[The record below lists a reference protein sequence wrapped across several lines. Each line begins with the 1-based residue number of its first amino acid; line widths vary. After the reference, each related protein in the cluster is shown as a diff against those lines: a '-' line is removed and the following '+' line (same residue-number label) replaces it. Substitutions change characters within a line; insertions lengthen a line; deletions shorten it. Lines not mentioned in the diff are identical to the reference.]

1 MHNPNVTNQ
10 DLNKLIAA
18 NNDFGFRLLS
28 WLARQEAGKNIFIS
42 SFSVAMALTMVYNG
56 AEGKTKEALA
66 ELLGLSELGLQQIN
80 EANASLISPTGVIDP
95 KVQLMI
101 ANSIWLRNG
110 ITPSSNF
117 IQQIKDYYSGE
128 VTSLDF
134 EHSKAADIINQW
146 VADKTRDMISGI
158 VSPSDVRSAILILIN
173 AIYFKGMWAREFDKA
188 RTVERDFHKLD
199 GSRQPCQMMSQSG
212 NYDYYEADDFQAI
225 SLPYGTGR
233 ISMYIFLPASTY
245 SIHDFQK
252 SINAKTWG
260 KWLDGFDEAE
270 GEVMIP
276 RLKIEYGKDLL
287 TGLKALGGNEIA
299 DEDFAGMGAGPLQI
313 SSVMHKAIVE
323 VNEEGTQAAAVTAVM
338 MGRGLSIPSKRF
350 TLIADRPFFMAIR
363 DNGTGAVLFT
373 GIVWNPTQS

>member
-1 MHNPNVTNQ
+1 MHTPNVTNP

-28 WLARQEAGKNIFIS
+28 WLAQQEAGKNIFIS

-56 AEGKTKEALA
+56 AESKTKEALA

-80 EANASLISPTGVIDP
+80 EANATLMSPTGVIDP
-95 KVQLMI
+95 KVQLII

-128 VTSLDF
+128 VTSLNF
-134 EHSKAADIINQW
+134 EQPSAADIINQW
-146 VADKTRDMISGI
+146 VADKTRNMISKI
-158 VSPSDVRSAILILIN
+158 VKPLDVSMAILILIN
-173 AIYFKGMWAREFDKA
+173 AIYFKGIWATEFDKA
-188 RTVERDFHKLD
+188 QTVERDFHKLD
-199 GSRQPCQMMSQSG
+199 GSRQPCPMMSQSG
-212 NYDYYEADDFQAI
+212 SYDYYEADDFQAI

-245 SIHDFQK
+245 SIHNFQK

-260 KWLDGFDEAE
+260 NWLDGFGEAE
-270 GEVMIP
+270 GEVTIP
-276 RLKIEYGKDLL
+276 RLKIEYGQDLL
-287 TGLKALGGNEIA
+287 EGLIALGGSEIA
-299 DEDFAGMGAGPLQI
+299 GEDFSGIGAGPLQI

-323 VNEEGTQAAAVTAVM
+323 VNEEGTEAAAVTAVLLA
-338 MGRGLSIPSKRF
+338 RGVSRPSKRF

-363 DNGTGAVLFT
+363 DNVTGGVLFT
-373 GIVWNPTQS
+373 GIVRDPTQS

>member
-1 MHNPNVTNQ
+1 MRTPNVTSP

-80 EANASLISPTGVIDP
+80 EANATLMSPTSVIDP
-95 KVQLMI
+95 KVQLII

-128 VTSLDF
+128 VTSLNF
-134 EHSKAADIINQW
+134 GQPNAANIINQW

-158 VSPSDVRSAILILIN
+158 VTPSSVRMAILILIN
-173 AIYFKGMWAREFDKA
+173 AIYFKGIWAKEFDKA

-212 NYDYYEADDFQAI
+212 SYDYYEADDFQAI

-233 ISMYIFLPASTY
+233 ISMYIFLPASTS

-252 SINAKTWG
+252 SINAETWG
-260 KWLDGFDEAE
+260 NWLDGFGEAE

-276 RLKIEYGKDLL
+276 RLKIEYQEDLL
-287 TGLKALGGNEIA
+287 EGLMALGGSEIA
-299 DEDFAGMGAGPLQI
+299 AEDFAGIGAGPLQI
-313 SSVMHKAIVE
+313 SSVIHKAIVE
-323 VNEEGTQAAAVTAVM
+323 VNEEGTEAAAVTAVM
-338 MGRGLSIPSKRF
+338 MGRGLSRPSKRF